1 MEGSREEGG
10 RKRVRLSTD
19 LEKAHL
25 IRLCINNFGRY
36 EGARG
41 RGKFFQ
47 SIGQLFEKEFN
58 TKAPDVKSWM
68 SRQENKRRKE
78 VDEGEFYYETISA
91 KCRLHSESRLIKDSK

>member
-1 MEGSREEGG
+1 MVPDSTEVEEESREEGSA

-36 EGARG
+36 EGARA
-41 RGKFFQ
+41 KFFQ

-58 TKAPDVKSWM
+58 TKAPDVRSWM
-68 SRQENKRRKE
+68 TRQENERRKE
-78 VDEGEFYYETISA
+78 VEEGEFYCTAVSTM
-91 KCRLHSESRLIKDSK
+91 